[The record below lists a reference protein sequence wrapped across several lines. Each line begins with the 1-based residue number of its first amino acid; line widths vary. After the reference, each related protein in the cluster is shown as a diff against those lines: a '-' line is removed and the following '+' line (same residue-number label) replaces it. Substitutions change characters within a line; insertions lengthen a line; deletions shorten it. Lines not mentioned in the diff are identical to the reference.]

1 MDFVALDVETANSDM
16 ASICQIGLVVYK
28 NKTIIDEW
36 VSFIDPQD
44 NINPINTSIHG
55 INEEKIIG
63 APTINEVIE
72 IIYSYLDNR
81 VVVTHTH
88 FDRVAIKKALEKIN
102 LRMPSCTWLDSA
114 RVARRTWEEFAWQGY
129 GLSNICETLGY
140 KFQHHN
146 ALEDAKAAG
155 YIILCAIEKTGYDIT
170 QWLDRVEKPIN
181 FEKNS
186 SKAKE
191 YKAIAQEGN
200 PEGDLYGEVIVFTG
214 KLSIN
219 RQKAAAVASE
229 LGCKV
234 STRVNKETTILVVGA
249 QNISTLSYDNKSSKH
264 RKAEKLIL
272 EGHNIKIISENDF
285 KSFMETGGTKSYEE

>member
-1 MDFVALDVETANSDM
+1 M
-16 ASICQIGLVVYK
+16 
-28 NKTIIDEW
+28 
-36 VSFIDPQD
+36 
-44 NINPINTSIHG
+44 
-55 INEEKIIG
+55 
-63 APTINEVIE
+63 
-72 IIYSYLDNR
+72 
-81 VVVTHTH
+81 
-88 FDRVAIKKALEKIN
+88 
-102 LRMPSCTWLDSA
+102 
-114 RVARRTWEEFAWQGY
+114 
-129 GLSNICETLGY
+129 
-140 KFQHHN
+140 
-146 ALEDAKAAG
+146 
-155 YIILCAIEKTGYDIT
+155 CAIEKTGYDIT